1 MLYFLREK
9 KLERLIENK
18 LLGWKNSRR
27 RKPLILRGARQ
38 IGKTWIVKEFGD
50 RYYKNI
56 VTVDLEKERELHS
69 FFEKSLDPLMI
80 IQSIEIIKRTKIEE
94 GRTLLFFDEIQSCPR
109 AITALRYFY
118 EEMKGIHVI
127 AAGSLL
133 EFALSEISFPVGRV
147 QFLNMY
153 PMTFAEYL
161 MASDNGTAL
170 EIVQS
175 EPQELPEQ
183 IHDALLNEL
192 RTYFLV
198 GGMPESIKV
207 FLESGSMTDSFA
219 VHNELIAT
227 FQDDFSKYA
236 PYADKHCLRDVF
248 KNVARTIGSQIK
260 YTHLSDSFSSPTVK
274 KAFETLLNAK
284 IIKKIPSVGDITPP
298 FHLNISLKK
307 FKSLLLDVGLWQ
319 QLTGMSNYL
328 ELAQADLSNIYRGA
342 LAEQF
347 VGQEL
352 VCATDGEL
360 CYWARDKKGS
370 NAEVDYLLSIDGKPY
385 PIEVKS
391 GNAGSLKS
399 MHMILEK
406 YPSCPAGIV
415 LSSRP
420 FARPEEQ
427 KLIFLPL
434 YYCGGIMS
442 MDRMLGS

>member
-1 MLYFLREK
+1 MENALK
-9 KLERLIENK
+9 RLIENK
-18 LLGWKNSRR
+18 LLDWKNSTR

-38 IGKTWIVKEFGD
+38 IGKTWSIKEFGD
-50 RYYKNI
+50 RYYKNT
-56 VTVDLEKERELHS
+56 VTVDFEKERELHS
-69 FFEKSLDPLMI
+69 FFEKSLDPLTI
-80 IQSIEIIKRTKIEE
+80 TQSIEIIKRTTIEP

-118 EEMKGIHVI
+118 EEMKEIHVI

-153 PMTFAEYL
+153 PMTFTEYL
-161 MASDNGTAL
+161 MATENETAL

-175 EPQELPEQ
+175 EPKELPEQ

-207 FLESGSMTDSFA
+207 FLESSSMTNSFD
-219 VHNELIAT
+219 VHKELIST

-236 PYADKHCLRDVF
+236 PYADKHCLNDVF

-260 YTHLSDSFSSPTVK
+260 YTHLSDSFSSPTIK

-284 IIKKIPSVGDITPP
+284 IIRKIPSVSNIDPP
-298 FHLNISLKK
+298 FQLNISLKK
-307 FKSLLLDVGLWQ
+307 FKALLLDIGLWQ

-328 ELAQADLSNIYRGA
+328 ELVQADLSNIYRGA

-352 VCATDGEL
+352 VCANNGEV
-360 CYWARDKKGS
+360 CYWARDKRGS
-370 NAEVDYLLSIDGKPY
+370 NAEVDYLVTVDGEPY

-391 GNAGSLKS
+391 GKAGSLKS

-415 LSSRP
+415 FSGRP
-420 FARPEEQ
+420 FARLKEQ

-434 YYCGGIMS
+434 YYAGAVSWEKRKKGITH
-442 MDRMLGS
+442 

>member
-1 MLYFLREK
+1 MENALK
-9 KLERLIENK
+9 RLIENK
-18 LLGWKNSRR
+18 LLDWKNSTR

-38 IGKTWIVKEFGD
+38 IGKTWSIKEFGD
-50 RYYKNI
+50 RYYKNT
-56 VTVDLEKERELHS
+56 VTVDFEKERDLHS

-80 IQSIEIIKRTKIEE
+80 TQSIEIIKRTTIEP

-118 EEMKGIHVI
+118 EEMKEIHVI

-153 PMTFAEYL
+153 PMTFTEYL
-161 MASDNGTAL
+161 MATENETAL
-170 EIVQS
+170 EIVES
-175 EPQELPEQ
+175 EPKELPEQ

-207 FLESGSMTDSFA
+207 FLESSSMTNSFD
-219 VHNELIAT
+219 VHKELIST

-236 PYADKHCLRDVF
+236 PYADKHCLNDVF

-260 YTHLSDSFSSPTVK
+260 YTHLSDSFSSPTIK

-284 IIKKIPSVGDITPP
+284 IIRKIPSVSNIDPP
-298 FHLNISLKK
+298 FQLNISLKK
-307 FKSLLLDVGLWQ
+307 FKALLLDIGLWQ

-328 ELAQADLSNIYRGA
+328 ELVQADLSNIYRGA

-352 VCATDGEL
+352 VCANNGEV
-360 CYWARDKKGS
+360 CYWARDKRGS
-370 NAEVDYLLSIDGKPY
+370 NAEVDYLVTVDGEPY

-391 GNAGSLKS
+391 GKAGSLKS

-415 LSSRP
+415 FSGRP
-420 FARPEEQ
+420 FARLKEQ

-434 YYCGGIMS
+434 YYAGAVSWEKRKKGITH
-442 MDRMLGS
+442 